1 MIELTQ
7 IVSKAS
13 LTSESLTIDGT
24 LSLPIDSR
32 IKSRLK
38 VTLDDGRDAGLFLP
52 RGNILRDGQVVKSE
66 CGLLI
71 EIKAAAE
78 TVSSVYCEDA
88 LLLNRVTYHLG
99 NRHVP
104 LQIAQ
109 GWVRYQHDHVLDDMV
124 VGLGAKVTVEK
135 ASFEPEDG
143 AYGGRSGG
151 HHHHHDHDH
160 AH

>member
-1 MIELTQ
+1 MIELTKIVTDSAQ
-7 IVSKAS
+7 IAEQNV
-13 LTSESLTIDGT
+13 DGV
-24 LSLPIDSR
+24 LSLPINSR

-38 VTLDDGRDAGLFLP
+38 VSLEDGRDAGLFLP
-52 RGNILRDGQVVKSE
+52 RGNILRGGQLLQSE

-71 EIKAAAE
+71 EVTAAPE
-78 TVSSVYCEDA
+78 TVSSVYCDDA

-104 LQIAQ
+104 LQIAD

-124 VGLGAKVTVEK
+124 VGLGAKVTVEQ
-135 ASFEPEDG
+135 AEFEPEDG

-151 HHHHHDHDH
+151 HHHHDHEHDHSH
-160 AH
+160 